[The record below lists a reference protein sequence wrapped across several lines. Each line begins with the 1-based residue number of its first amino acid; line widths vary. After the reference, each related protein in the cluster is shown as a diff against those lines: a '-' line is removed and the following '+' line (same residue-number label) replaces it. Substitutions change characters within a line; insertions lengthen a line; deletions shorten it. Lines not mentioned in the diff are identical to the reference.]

1 MPERKKTYT
10 LDHDT
15 DDQSDYTK
23 VSGIKR
29 KASVLPI
36 DTHTTY
42 VFRLTN
48 SVLFRWNPMKY
59 KSSFFLSKTSHV
71 N

>member
-48 SVLFRWNPMKY
+48 SVLFR
-59 KSSFFLSKTSHV
+59 
-71 N
+71 